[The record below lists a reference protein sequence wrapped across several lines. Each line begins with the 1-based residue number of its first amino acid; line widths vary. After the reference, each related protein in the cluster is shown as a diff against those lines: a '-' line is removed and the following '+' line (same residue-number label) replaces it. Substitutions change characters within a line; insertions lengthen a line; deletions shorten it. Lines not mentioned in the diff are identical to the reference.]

1 MSNAFTFSSSMQNCY
16 RSGMN
21 LRHLRAFAT
30 IADAGGFARA
40 AARLN
45 LSQPALSRQ
54 IHVLEAELGVPLF
67 DRIGRRV
74 QLTSEGEDLLRRS
87 RRLLAE
93 ADSLGERARSL
104 KVGETGILR
113 VGATPQVIENLLADF
128 LTHYGRRHP
137 AVEVRLVEDGGVRL
151 HGRLEHGDVHLAMTA
166 AVGTHFQGRLLYPM
180 HLLAVLSSTHR
191 LGRRA
196 VLEIAELADEP
207 LLLLRRDFGSR
218 EWFDAACQIAHI
230 RPRVL
235 LESAAPHT
243 LVALAATDY
252 GIAIVPSNAQVPSGI
267 VRAVPLVH
275 RGVSV
280 GRWAHIAWDPQR
292 FLAPYAE
299 QFVEELV
306 VYARR
311 NYPGRK
317 LIKRAPPI
325 PRPNEVMG

>member
-1 MSNAFTFSSSMQNCY
+1 MI
-16 RSGMN
+16 SGMN
-21 LRHLRAFAT
+21 LRHVLAFAT

-40 AARLN
+40 ATRLH

-54 IHVLEAELGVPLF
+54 IHALEAELGVPLF

-74 QLTSEGEDLLRRS
+74 KLTSEGEDLLRRS

-104 KVGETGILR
+104 KAGETGILR

-128 LTHYGRRHP
+128 LTHYRRRHP
-137 AVEVRLVEDGGVRL
+137 GVEVHLVEDGGVRL
-151 HGRLEHGDVHLAMTA
+151 HDHLERGDVHLALTVIGA
-166 AVGTHFQGRLLYPM
+166 TRFKDRPLYPM
-180 HLLAVLSSTHR
+180 HLIVALLPTHR
-191 LGRRA
+191 LGRRSA
-196 VLEIAELADEP
+196 LEIAELADEQ
-207 LLLLRRDFGSR
+207 LLLLRHGFGSR
-218 EWFDAACQIAHI
+218 EWFDVACQIAHL

-243 LVALAATDY
+243 LVALAATGY
-252 GIAIVPSNAQVPSGI
+252 GIAILPSNAQVPRDV

-275 RGVSV
+275 RGLSI

-299 QFVEELV
+299 QFVTEIV
-306 VYARR
+306 AHCSRS
-311 NYPGRK
+311 YPGRG
-317 LIKRAPPI
+317 IVQRAPPL
-325 PRPNEVMG
+325 PRPKTPVD